1 MPPAPGHLVVLGDS
15 VPAGNGCGCE
25 PYPVLL
31 GRALS
36 TPTAPVAVT
45 DVGTGGLTTAGLLA
59 QLDDPGLRQSL
70 RSATVVEVTIG
81 ANDFDDA
88 LAGQPRCAA
97 AGSTCFAGPTAALP
111 GLLGTG
117 AAEVRDLAPGA
128 RVLVTGYWDV
138 FLDGAVGRAQGS
150 DYVQTSDAL
159 TRQVDG
165 LVQAAAVAAGATY
178 VDVYGPFESR
188 SPAGLTALLA
198 PDGDHP
204 SASGHALLAQLL
216 LAAVRGGELSRCA
229 PAHRGR
235 RTRSVPASSRACVG
249 QRPVPHAAAAL
260 QRRHRP
266 VAGEG
271 EHEALPG
278 GVVARG
284 GRRSAGCASSSTRS
298 CVARRSARPRRG
310 RARTAGRRGR
320 RRRAP
325 PRGWR
330 SGR

>member
-1 MPPAPGHLVVLGDS
+1 M
-15 VPAGNGCGCE
+15 PAGNGCGCE

-97 AGSTCFAGPTAALP
+97 AGSTGFAGPTAALP
-111 GLLGTG
+111 GLLGRVLH
-117 AAEVRDLAPGA
+117 EVRDLAPGA

-165 LVQAAAVAAGATY
+165 LVRGARR
-178 VDVYGPFESR
+178 SR
-188 SPAGLTALLA
+188 PGRPTSTCTARSSRGRRPASPPLLA
-198 PDGDHP
+198 ADGDHP
-204 SASGHALLAQLL
+204 SAAGHALLAQLL
-216 LAAVRGGELSRCA
+216 LAAVRGG
-229 PAHRGR
+229 G
-235 RTRSVPASSRACVG
+235 
-249 QRPVPHAAAAL
+249 
-260 QRRHRP
+260 
-266 VAGEG
+266 
-271 EHEALPG
+271 
-278 GVVARG
+278 
-284 GRRSAGCASSSTRS
+284 
-298 CVARRSARPRRG
+298 
-310 RARTAGRRGR
+310 
-320 RRRAP
+320 
-325 PRGWR
+325 
-330 SGR
+330 